1 MPDGQAI
8 PSHVPEHLVRDF
20 DFFAFPGSD
29 RDVHGAWKR
38 LQDEAPELFWTP
50 RNGGH
55 WVATRAE
62 LIEQMYGDPERFS
75 SRTESLP
82 RGSTPL
88 PQPPVEID
96 PPEHDDFRRILL
108 PEFAPKAMMGLE
120 QRAREIS
127 VGLIEGFKGDR
138 GCEFSRAFAKHMPIG
153 IFLSIVKLPQE
164 DANHLV
170 SIAERRTR
178 TSDVQAALAAHQE
191 MIDYLVE
198 KVEERARNP
207 GDDLISRVITA
218 EVNGRRMSREEV
230 LGMCGVIMF
239 AGLDTVVSSL
249 GFIMRFLAENPA
261 HRRALR
267 EDPALIPNA
276 VNEML
281 RRFSPTNLAREA
293 RRDLQVGDVALK
305 ARDPILLPTCLHGLD
320 EGRWERPMEVDF
332 ARQRIFHLAFGYGP
346 HRCIGA
352 LLARTELKV
361 MLEEW
366 LPRIPEFEITPG
378 EEVKTSSG
386 QVNAVTALPLSWPAS

>member
-1 MPDGQAI
+1 MQ
-8 PSHVPEHLVRDF
+8 RY
-20 DFFAFPGSD
+20 
-29 RDVHGAWKR
+29 
-38 LQDEAPELFWTP
+38 T
-50 RNGGH
+50 
-55 WVATRAE
+55 
-62 LIEQMYGDPERFS
+62 
-75 SRTESLP
+75 
-82 RGSTPL
+82 TPL

-127 VGLIEGFKGDR
+127 VGLIEGFKGDG

-170 SIAERRTR
+170 SIAERKTR
-178 TSDVQAALAAHQE
+178 TSDIDASLSAHE
-191 MIDYLVE
+191 DMIGYLVE
-198 KVEERARNP
+198 KVEERRRNP

-230 LGMCGVIMF
+230 LGMCGVVMF
-239 AGLDTVVSSL
+239 AGLDTVVASL

-267 EDPALIPNA
+267 EDPVLIPNA

-293 RRDLQVGDVALK
+293 RRDLQVGDVVLK

-320 EGRWERPMEVDF
+320 ERRWERPLEVDF

-346 HRCIGA
+346 HRCVGA